1 MVDQTPMSRAAVLR
15 RPEKRRDD
23 DARFLKNWL
32 KNPLRMGAVAPSGPI
47 LARRMASYVDAAGT
61 GPVIELGPGTGAIT
75 AALVAHGVDPGRL
88 VLVEYSIEFCRL
100 LRERFPAATVVHGD
114 AYTLSRTLSGRLAE
128 PADALVS
135 GLPLMTRPEP
145 IRLKLLNEALALMK
159 PGAPFVQFT
168 YSVTS
173 PIPIKGASFTAH
185 PSERIWR
192 NIPPA
197 RVWVYQRAG
206 IQAATL

>member
-1 MVDQTPMSRAAVLR
+1 MVDQTPMSRAAALR
-15 RPEKRRDD
+15 RPDKRHDD
-23 DARFLKNWL
+23 EARFLKNWL
-32 KNPLRMGAVAPSGPI
+32 KNPLRMGAVAPSGPV
-47 LARRMASYVDAAGT
+47 LARRMASYVDPAGT

-75 AALVAHGVDPGRL
+75 AALVARGVDPRRL
-88 VLVEYSIEFCRL
+88 VLVEYSIDFCRL
-100 LRERFPAATVVHGD
+100 LRERFPTATVVHGD
-114 AYTLSRTLSGRLAE
+114 AYTLDRTLSGRLTG

-145 IRLKLLNEALALMK
+145 IRLKLLDDALALMK

-173 PIPIKGASFTAH
+173 PIPIKSGTFTAE
-185 PSERIWR
+185 PTERIWR

-197 RVWVYQRAG
+197 RVWVYRRG
-206 IQAATL
+206 

>member
-1 MVDQTPMSRAAVLR
+1 MVDQTPMSRAAALR
-15 RPEKRRDD
+15 RPDKRHDD
-23 DARFLKNWL
+23 EARFLKNWL
-32 KNPLRMGAVAPSGPI
+32 KNPLRMGAVAPSGPV
-47 LARRMASYVDAAGT
+47 LARRMASYVDPAGT

-75 AALVAHGVDPGRL
+75 AALVARGVDPRQL
-88 VLVEYSIEFCRL
+88 VLVEYSIDFCRL
-100 LRERFPAATVVHGD
+100 LRERFPTATVVHGD
-114 AYTLSRTLSGRLAE
+114 AYTLDRTLSGRLTG

-145 IRLKLLNEALALMK
+145 IRLKLLDDALALMK

-173 PIPIKGASFTAH
+173 PIPIKSGTFTAE
-185 PSERIWR
+185 PTERIWR

-197 RVWVYQRAG
+197 RVWVYRRG
-206 IQAATL
+206 

>member
-1 MVDQTPMSRAAVLR
+1 MVDQTPMSRAAALR
-15 RPEKRRDD
+15 QPEKRHDD
-23 DARFLKNWL
+23 EARFLKNWL
-32 KNPLRMGAVAPSGPI
+32 KNPLRMGAVAPSGPV
-47 LARRMASYVDAAGT
+47 LARRMASYVDPAGT

-75 AALVAHGVDPGRL
+75 AALVSRGVDPRRL
-88 VLVEYSIEFCRL
+88 VLVEYSVDFCRL
-100 LRERFPAATVVHGD
+100 LRERFPTATVVHGD
-114 AYTLSRTLSGRLAE
+114 AYTLNRTLAGRLNE

-145 IRLKLLNEALALMK
+145 IRLKLLNDALALMK

-173 PIPIKGASFTAH
+173 PIPMKSSVFTAE

-197 RVWVYQRAG
+197 RVWVYRS
-206 IQAATL
+206 I

>member
-1 MVDQTPMSRAAVLR
+1 MVDQTPMSRAAALR
-15 RPEKRRDD
+15 RPDKRHDD
-23 DARFLKNWL
+23 EARFLKNWL
-32 KNPLRMGAVAPSGPI
+32 KNPLRMGAVAPSGPV
-47 LARRMASYVDAAGT
+47 LARRMASYVDPAGT

-75 AALVAHGVDPGRL
+75 AALVARGVDPRRL
-88 VLVEYSIEFCRL
+88 VLVEYSVDFCRL
-100 LRERFPAATVVHGD
+100 LRERFPTATVVHGD
-114 AYTLSRTLSGRLAE
+114 AYTLDRTLSGRLTG

-145 IRLKLLNEALALMK
+145 IRLKLPGHAPALVK

-173 PIPIKGASFTAH
+173 PIPIKSGTFTAE
-185 PSERIWR
+185 PTERIWR

-197 RVWVYQRAG
+197 RVWVYRRG
-206 IQAATL
+206 

>member
-1 MVDQTPMSRAAVLR
+1 MVDQTPMSRAAALR
-15 RPEKRRDD
+15 RPDKRHDD
-23 DARFLKNWL
+23 EARFLKNWL
-32 KNPLRMGAVAPSGPI
+32 KNPLRMGAVAPSGPV
-47 LARRMASYVDAAGT
+47 LARRMASYVDPAGT

-75 AALVAHGVDPGRL
+75 AALVARGVDPRRL
-88 VLVEYSIEFCRL
+88 VLVEYSVDFCRL
-100 LRERFPAATVVHGD
+100 LRERFPTATVVHGD
-114 AYTLSRTLSGRLAE
+114 AYTLGRTLSGRLAE

-145 IRLKLLNEALALMK
+145 IRLKLLDDALALMK

-173 PIPIKGASFTAH
+173 PIPIKSGTFTAE
-185 PSERIWR
+185 PTERIWR

-197 RVWVYQRAG
+197 RVWVYRRG
-206 IQAATL
+206 

>member
-1 MVDQTPMSRAAVLR
+1 MVDQTPMSRAAALR
-15 RPEKRRDD
+15 RPDKRHDD
-23 DARFLKNWL
+23 EARFLKNWL
-32 KNPLRMGAVAPSGPI
+32 KNPLRMGAVAPSGPV
-47 LARRMASYVDAAGT
+47 LARRMASYVDPAGT

-75 AALVAHGVDPGRL
+75 AALVARGVDPRRL
-88 VLVEYSIEFCRL
+88 VLVEYSIDFCRL
-100 LRERFPAATVVHGD
+100 LRERFPTATVVHGD
-114 AYTLSRTLSGRLAE
+114 AYTLDRTLSGRLTE

-145 IRLKLLNEALALMK
+145 IRLKLLDDALALMK

-173 PIPIKGASFTAH
+173 PIPIKSGTFTAE
-185 PSERIWR
+185 PTERIWR

-197 RVWVYQRAG
+197 RVWVYRRG
-206 IQAATL
+206 